1 MTGTWIAITVAGFV
15 LLGTT
20 LVTATHRRRVA
31 RLAPLDRARLAA
43 RGLRRGDRTRR
54 GRGRRGG
61 GDHFGRTKIRKY
73 GDEHH
78 DGNTGSGGGDSGGGD
93 SGGGSSW

>member
-1 MTGTWIAITVAGFV
+1 MTGTWIAITVTGVVLIGATVAGV
-15 LLGTT
+15 
-20 LVTATHRRRVA
+20 ARRRRSA
-31 RLAPLDRARLAA
+31 RLTPLDRARLAA
-43 RGLRRGDRTRR
+43 SELRREDRTRR
-54 GRGRRGG
+54 GRARLGG

-78 DGNTGSGGGDSGGGD
+78 DGEAAGSGDSGGGD